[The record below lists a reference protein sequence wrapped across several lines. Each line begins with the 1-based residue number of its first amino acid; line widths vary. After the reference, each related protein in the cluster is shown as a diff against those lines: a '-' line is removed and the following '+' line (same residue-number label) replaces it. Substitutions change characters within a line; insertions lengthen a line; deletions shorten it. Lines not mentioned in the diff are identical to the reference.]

1 MTEPEP
7 ELPTA
12 SKKLSYRASLPS
24 RDLHILIVGPTHL
37 TKPLATALL
46 QVTFEPTTKQKHT
59 SNDDNDADDDAA
71 ISALRRLYPPPAPI
85 QRRIHL
91 CHRLDAVSSQVRM
104 DHVIFVSQDAKDET
118 TTPTTTTS
126 TTQPPASLLSIQ
138 QALLPPPPHAALHED
153 YTLMQRVSMVR
164 VLDPQV
170 RQTRTKRRKT
180 TIPCFFVSENET
192 NHSVAR
198 MLLQRAHVGA
208 RDTGA
213 SPMVFGTYG

>member
-1 MTEPEP
+1 MTEPPP
-7 ELPTA
+7 ELTTA

-24 RDLHILIVGPTHL
+24 NDLHILIVGPTHL

-46 QVTFEPTTKQKHT
+46 QVTFEPTTYHT
-59 SNDDNDADDDAA
+59 LNDDNDADDDAA

-85 QRRIHL
+85 KRRIHL
-91 CHRLDAVSSQVRM
+91 CHRLDAVSSDVRM

-118 TTPTTTTS
+118 TTTTTTS
-126 TTQPPASLLSIQ
+126 TTQPP
-138 QALLPPPPHAALHED
+138 PPLPHAALHED

-164 VLDPQV
+164 VLDPQAG
-170 RQTRTKRRKT
+170 QTWTKRRKT
-180 TIPCFFVSENET
+180 TIPCFFLSENDM

-208 RDTGA
+208 RDTGV